1 MSILNVNGVD
11 IEEQARASKVVELML
26 KKPMAITSKGELA
39 RLVIAQYSA
48 IEALLQALAQACPG
62 HPLLPRQDN
71 SIVQA
76 RPKGGQ

>member
-48 IEALLQALAQACPG
+48 IEALLQALEEASPG
-62 HPLLPRQDN
+62 HPLLPRHN
-71 SIVQA
+71 SQ
-76 RPKGGQ
+76 PL